1 MSESLTV
8 VSKRRR
14 ILRSGG
20 FRLSSFWPAIFWRRL
35 GVRGAELIPQT
46 RMSGPMPW
54 VIAIMV
60 AMTVIAL
67 AAGLA
72 LGNAISSARAEI
84 EGGVTVQVLEPRDDI
99 RRLETKAAVAAIQ
112 RLPQVAGLR
121 EVPQSELDAL
131 IEPWLGTGISA
142 ASGAAIPVPSLVD
155 VRLNGPATAQRLSA
169 IEKAVSAVAPSA
181 KVDAQSTWLGPVF
194 DAMVSLQVL
203 SISLVVLLAGAL
215 AAAVLLAARSALGA
229 NRDVIEIVHLLGGT
243 DTQVARVFQRS
254 IGYDAAGG
262 GTVGLALAMVVILSL
277 GRRFAS
283 LGAGLVDSG
292 ALVWSD
298 WLLLAL
304 VPLLSTLLAMLTA
317 RLTVLHALRKML

>member
-1 MSESLTV
+1 MSERDDTAPARHRFSW
-8 VSKRRR
+8 
-14 ILRSGG
+14 LRFG
-20 FRLSSFWPAIFWRRL
+20 WRRL

-60 AMTVIAL
+60 AMTAIAL

-84 EGGVTVQVLEPRDDI
+84 EGGVTVQVIEPRDDV
-99 RRLETKAAVAAIQ
+99 RSRETKAAVEAIK
-112 RLPQVAGLR
+112 RLPDIAGLR

-131 IEPWLGTGISA
+131 IEPWLGIGISDA
-142 ASGAAIPVPSLVD
+142 GTNGAGSGAVIPVPSLID
-155 VRLNGPATAQRLSA
+155 VRLKGPATAPRLVA
-169 IEKAVSAVAPSA
+169 IEKVLAKAAPSA
-181 KVDAQSTWLGPVF
+181 KVDAQSTWLRPVF

-203 SISLVVLLAGAL
+203 SISLVVLLAAAL

-243 DTQVARVFQRS
+243 DTQVAQVFQRS

-277 GRRFAS
+277 GRRFAD

-292 ALVWSD
+292 ALVWTD
-298 WLLLAL
+298 WFLLAL

>member
-1 MSESLTV
+1 MSDAPRFTLP
-8 VSKRRR
+8 
-14 ILRSGG
+14 G
-20 FRLSSFWPAIFWRRL
+20 FRLRRL

-60 AMTVIAL
+60 AMTAIAL

-72 LGNAISSARAEI
+72 LGNATTSARAEI
-84 EGGVTVQVLEPRDDI
+84 EGGVTVQVIEPRDDI
-99 RRLETKAAVAAIQ
+99 RAREAGAAVEAIKH
-112 RLPQVAGLR
+112 LPRVAGLR
-121 EVPQSELDAL
+121 QVPQAELDAL
-131 IEPWLGTGISA
+131 IEPWLGTGIAA
-142 ASGAAIPVPSLVD
+142 ASGAAIPVPSLID
-155 VRLNGPATAQRLSA
+155 VRLKGAATPQQLAA
-169 IEKAVSAVAPSA
+169 IEKALAKVAPSA
-181 KVDAQSTWLGPVF
+181 KVDAQSTWLKPVF

-203 SISLVVLLAGAL
+203 SISLVVLLACAL

-243 DTQVARVFQRS
+243 DSQVARVFQRS